1 MQAPTPQIAEKIP
14 YLPDK
19 PGVYIWKNAKD
30 EVIYVGK
37 ALSLKHRVRSYL
49 SGSSKDLKTQQLVAH
64 IAALDYII
72 TNSEAEA
79 FLLEANLIKQYQ
91 PKYNVMLK
99 DDKQYPYVK
108 ISLNEPFPRVFVTR
122 ELIKDGGK
130 YFGPYTDVR
139 SLRRTLRSFEWLF
152 PIRDCK
158 RKIPIGAVVFKKACI
173 NYQLG
178 KCTAPCIGK
187 ISQGQ
192 YMLIVNKL
200 LRFFEGKYDEVLD
213 EYRDEMNHLS
223 EELRFEEAAKIRDRI
238 LAIQKIQKRQSV
250 MYADKRNL
258 DIIGFYQ
265 EENDAICL
273 VLKMQEGAIVNQE
286 NYPMKNLALENRSSI
301 LGAFLKLYYSQAEQI
316 PNKILLPFE
325 PEDYEALNS
334 WLNGKLSLPQRGDKS
349 KLLAM
354 AKRNA
359 FHIVE
364 EKKLAHMRK
373 ANRTIFPIQELKE
386 ALGFDKLPRK
396 IVCMDISTIQ
406 GTDTVSSAVYFEN
419 GKAKKKYYRHFI
431 IRDIQTQ
438 NDFAALQ
445 ETLGRFL
452 HEIDKEPEMKP
463 DLFIIDGGKGQLSA
477 TNEILKN
484 SDYRD
489 IRIVSLAKRA
499 EEIFL
504 PQRCES
510 VILSRSS
517 SALRMVT
524 RIRDEAHHFAI
535 SFHRKRRSKRTLI
548 SELEDIPGIGENTK
562 FILLKE
568 LGSVENIRNANI
580 ETLQTIKG
588 IGEIS
593 AKNIYEF
600 FHKEQK

>member
-108 ISLNEPFPRVFVTR
+108 ITLNEPFPRVFVTR

-178 KCTAPCIGK
+178 KCTAPCTGK

-192 YMLIVNKL
+192 YMQIVNKL

-213 EYRDEMNHLS
+213 EYRDEMNLLS

-316 PNKILLPFE
+316 PNEILLPFE

-504 PQRCES
+504 PQRSES

>member
-1 MQAPTPQIAEKIP
+1 MQTPKPQIENKLHL
-14 YLPDK
+14 LPDK
-19 PGVYIWKNAKD
+19 PGVYLWKNAKG

-37 ALSLKHRVRSYL
+37 ALSLKNRVRSYL
-49 SGSSKDLKTQQLVAH
+49 NNSPKDPKTEQLVIH

-72 TNSEAEA
+72 TTSESEA
-79 FLLEANLIKQYQ
+79 FLLEASLIKQNQ
-91 PKYNVMLK
+91 PKYNVLLK
-99 DDKQYPYVK
+99 DDKRYPYVK
-108 ISLNEPFPRVFVTR
+108 ITINEPFPRVFVTR
-122 ELIKDGGK
+122 EIIKDGSR

-152 PIRDCK
+152 PIRNCT
-158 RKIPIGAVVFKKACI
+158 RNIPIGAVVYKKACI

-178 KCTAPCIGK
+178 KCSAPCIGK

-192 YMLIVNKL
+192 YMQIVNKL
-200 LRFFEGKYDEVLD
+200 IGFFEGKYEELLS
-213 EYRDEMNHLS
+213 EFRHEMNSLS

-238 LAIQKIQKRQSV
+238 IAIQNIQKRQSV
-250 MYADKRNL
+250 VYTDCRNV

-265 EENDAICL
+265 EENDAVCL

-286 NYPMKNLALENRSSI
+286 NYPMKNLALESRESI
-301 LGAFLKLYYSQAEQI
+301 LGSFIKLYYSQKDNLPQE
-316 PNKILLPFE
+316 ILLPFE
-325 PEDYEALNS
+325 PQDYVGLS
-334 WLNGKLSLPQRGDKS
+334 KWLNGKLTLPQRGEKT

-359 FHIVE
+359 FNIVE
-364 EKKLAHMRK
+364 ERKLAHLRK
-373 ANRTIFPIQELKE
+373 ANRTIYPIQELKE

-419 GKAKKKYYRHFI
+419 GKSKKKYYRHFI

-445 ETLGRFL
+445 ETLARFL
-452 HEIDKEPEMKP
+452 KEIDKEPDMKP

-477 TNEILKN
+477 TYDILVN
-484 SDYRD
+484 SLYAD
-489 IRIVSLAKRA
+489 IYIVSLAKRA

-504 PQRCES
+504 PGKLES

-517 SALRMVT
+517 SALRLVT
-524 RIRDEAHHFAI
+524 RVRDEAHRFAI
-535 SFHRKRRSKRTLI
+535 SFHRSRRSKRTLI
-548 SELEDIPGIGENTK
+548 SELEEISGIGEQSK

-568 LGSVENIRNANI
+568 LGSVENIRLADI
-580 ETLQTIKG
+580 ETLTSIKG
-588 IGEIS
+588 IG
-593 AKNIYEF
+593 AKTAKHIYDF
-600 FHKEQK
+600 FHKEQS